1 MRSVHM
7 NQAVSVGKK
16 QQRDE
21 IKLTSAPSMVRG
33 ARNEMN
39 YGPAPLIDFAKHAA
53 DLWHNAAFDGRGF
66 DREPA
71 RPPVFGGT

>member
-1 MRSVHM
+1 M
-7 NQAVSVGKK
+7 
-16 QQRDE
+16 
-21 IKLTSAPSMVRG
+21 LRG

-39 YGPAPLIDFAKHAA
+39 YGPTPLIDFAKHAA

-71 RPPVFGGT
+71 RPTVLGGT